1 MGYEVSRWTSPGIGI
16 GIGKAAKDCN
26 LSGIL
31 KAEGYAPHFQ
41 AI

>member
-1 MGYEVSRWTSPGIGI
+1 MGYEVSRWASLGT